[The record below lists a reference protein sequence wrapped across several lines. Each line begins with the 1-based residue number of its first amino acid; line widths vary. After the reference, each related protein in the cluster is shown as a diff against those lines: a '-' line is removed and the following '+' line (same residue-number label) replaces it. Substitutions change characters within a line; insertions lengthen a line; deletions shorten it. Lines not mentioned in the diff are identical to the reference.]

1 MSGTR
6 LPVAKGR
13 DARSRADSHGLRNA
27 LDLQDGLK
35 VYPRTMS
42 SYKISEVAERTGF
55 ATSTLRYYEDIG
67 VLSATERTQ
76 AGYRLY
82 DDRAVERLRFVAR
95 AKQLGLSLDEITE
108 LATLWDDDA
117 CGPVQHRMRELVA
130 TKSAQVA
137 EQISEMT
144 EFAVQLAQVAGRLS
158 DAPLD
163 GPCDDSCACGPV
175 QAVTFG
181 RVAVA
186 ADVPI
191 ACTLAPDKIGDR
203 LSEWQAVFDDVVDRT
218 ATPEGIRLTFRST
231 PAATIAGLAEQ
242 EQQCCAFFAFTV
254 GIGGGFVTLEITAPP
269 DARAILDDMFGVPS

>member
-1 MSGTR
+1 MG
-6 LPVAKGR
+6 
-13 DARSRADSHGLRNA
+13 
-27 LDLQDGLK
+27 
-35 VYPRTMS
+35 

-55 ATSTLRYYEDIG
+55 ATSTLRFYEDIG
-67 VLSATERTQ
+67 VLSATERTP

-137 EQISEMT
+137 EQINEMS
-144 EFAVQLAQVAGRLS
+144 EFAGQLAQVAERLS

-163 GPCDDSCACGPV
+163 GPCDESCGCGPV
-175 QAVTFG
+175 QNVALG

-191 ACTLAPDKIGDR
+191 ACTLAPEQIGDR
-203 LSEWQAVFDDVVDRT
+203 LSEWQVVLDDVVDRA
-218 ATPEGIRLTFRST
+218 ATPDGVRLTFGST
-231 PAATIAGLAEQ
+231 PAPTIAALAEQ
-242 EQQCCAFFAFTV
+242 EQQCCAFFGFTV
-254 GIGGGFVTLEITAPP
+254 GIGGGVVTLEITAPP
-269 DARAILDDMFGVPS
+269 DARTILGDMFGVPS